1 MYSTRIG
8 IVAITTTAVKA
19 GQFVWNRPRN
29 WASPSGSVQWLRSW
43 RSTRWKH
50 PIVTGMADDELHE
63 LSLRLRID
71 SDEERD
77 ALEQAVLR
85 ARATELAEVR
95 RNQVRL
101 GAGYGDTTTRDAMTA
116 EAVRAALRHA
126 MLDRL
131 LAAIRGTA
139 ADETSR

>member
-1 MYSTRIG
+1 
-8 IVAITTTAVKA
+8 
-19 GQFVWNRPRN
+19 
-29 WASPSGSVQWLRSW
+29 
-43 RSTRWKH
+43 
-50 PIVTGMADDELHE
+50 MADDQSNELN
-63 LSLRLRID
+63 LRFRID
-71 SDEERD
+71 SPDELE

-101 GAGYGDTTTRDAMTA
+101 GAGYGDTATRDSMTS
-116 EAVRAALRHA
+116 EAGRAALRHA

-131 LAAIRGTA
+131 LAAIRGGF